1 MREVKTNKG
10 RTINMQEIMDANQET
25 KAIGNMPVNARGD
38 VVKGDV
44 IIKPYN
50 EVTKTRQKIKE
61 RPQVE
66 EVNIKENFG
75 DPEVKTADTGQILNE
90 YRGEDGKMYQEIE
103 FADGSIRVN
112 EIKEPASEE
121 PPTKAK
127 SKTTKKQAK

>member
-10 RTINMQEIMDANQET
+10 KTINMQELMDAKQET

-75 DPEVKTADTGQILNE
+75 DPEIKTDDTGQILNE
-90 YRGEDGKMYQEIE
+90 YEGEDGKMYQEIE
-103 FADGSIRVN
+103 FADGSIQVK
-112 EIKEPASEE
+112 EIPSEK
-121 PPTKAK
+121 PLKKAK
-127 SKTTKKQAK
+127 TSKKNAK

>member
-10 RTINMQEIMDANQET
+10 KTINMQELMDANQET
-25 KAIGNMPVNARGD
+25 KALGNMPVNARGD
-38 VVKGDV
+38 VIKGDV

-75 DPEVKTADTGQILNE
+75 DPEVKTEDTGQILNE
-90 YRGEDGKMYQEIE
+90 YEGEDGKMYQEIE
-103 FADGSIRVN
+103 FADGSIQVK
-112 EIKEPASEE
+112 EIPSEE
-121 PPTKAK
+121 KPVKKSKKKAK
-127 SKTTKKQAK
+127 

>member
-10 RTINMQEIMDANQET
+10 KTINMQELMDANQET

-75 DPEVKTADTGQILNE
+75 DPEIKTDDTVQILNVYE
-90 YRGEDGKMYQEIE
+90 GEDGKMYQEIE
-103 FADGSIRVN
+103 FADGSIQVK
-112 EIKEPASEE
+112 EIPSEE
-121 PPTKAK
+121 KPVKKSKKKAK
-127 SKTTKKQAK
+127 

>member
-10 RTINMQEIMDANQET
+10 KTINMQELMDANQET

-50 EVTKTRQKIKE
+50 EVAKTRQKIKE

-75 DPEVKTADTGQILNE
+75 NPEVKTEDTGQILNE
-90 YRGEDGKMYQEIE
+90 YEGEDGKMYQEIE
-103 FADGSIRVN
+103 FADGSIQVK
-112 EIKEPASEE
+112 EIPTSEVTSKKAK
-121 PPTKAK
+121 PTKKKAK
-127 SKTTKKQAK
+127 

>member
-10 RTINMQEIMDANQET
+10 RTINMQELMDANQET

-112 EIKEPASEE
+112 EMPASEE

-127 SKTTKKQAK
+127 AKTTKKQAK

>member
-10 RTINMQEIMDANQET
+10 KTINMQELMDANQET

-66 EVNIKENFG
+66 EVNIIENFG
-75 DPEVKTADTGQILNE
+75 DPEVKTDDTGQILNE
-90 YRGEDGKMYQEIE
+90 YEGEDGKMYQEIE
-103 FADGSIRVN
+103 FADGSIQVK
-112 EIKEPASEE
+112 EIPSEE
-121 PPTKAK
+121 KPVKKSKKKAK
-127 SKTTKKQAK
+127 